1 MAKKNKPLNF
11 TPKSKEVESTVE
23 FTAEPIIEAPKYLYK
38 VKVTHPSLR
47 IRRGPSI
54 YEEQIGLITDNG
66 TYEIHAEKDGWGQL
80 ENGNWINL
88 NFTVKI

>member
-1 MAKKNKPLNF
+1 MAKKQKPLDF
-11 TPKSKEVESTVE
+11 TPKSKEIELTVE
-23 FTAEPIIEAPKYLYK
+23 EPIVETPKYLYK

-54 YEEQIGLITDNG
+54 YEEQVGLITDNG